1 MRGDQSRSKFRNL
14 VFVHILLAFYLFHF
28 ISFHSIPV
36 HFYLSRL
43 DSMLSCSV
51 VLCCVVWLGIRL
63 ELQVIADVIA
73 VASVLLALLIR
84 CLPDP

>member
-1 MRGDQSRSKFRNL
+1 MRGDQSRSKYRNL

-28 ISFHSIPV
+28 IPF